1 MEIQN
6 NKECFVRL
14 WLRLERTRRLMGAQ
28 YRRFCIRR
36 VVQSWLPI
44 KGNDDFVWKVCTLCG
59 IEGYTELPLLSLHPR
74 PHREFLRAFVATYLG
89 IPMRRIDIRALDMAY
104 SIAFPKSTPL
114 NVRKRKK
121 GTVPRPQDPPRPS
134 LNGGE

>member
-1 MEIQN
+1 MIDN
-6 NKECFVRL
+6 TFDSYVKL

-59 IEGYTELPLLSLHPR
+59 IEGYTELPPPSLHPR
-74 PHREFLRAFVATYLG
+74 PHREFLRAFVAT
-89 IPMRRIDIRALDMAY
+89 
-104 SIAFPKSTPL
+104 
-114 NVRKRKK
+114 
-121 GTVPRPQDPPRPS
+121 
-134 LNGGE
+134 

>member
-1 MEIQN
+1 MIDN
-6 NKECFVRL
+6 TFDSYVKL

-59 IEGYTELPLLSLHPR
+59 IEGYTELPPPSLHPR
-74 PHREFLRAFVATYLG
+74 PHREFLRAIVATSLG

-114 NVRKRKK
+114 NVRKKK
-121 GTVPRPQDPPRPS
+121 KARPQDPPRPS

>member
-14 WLRLERTRRLMGAQ
+14 WLRLERTRRLLGAQ

-44 KGNDDFVWKVCTLCG
+44 KGNDDFIWKVCTLCG
-59 IEGYTELPLLSLHPR
+59 IEGYTELPPPSLHPR

-104 SIAFPKSTPL
+104 SIAFPKSTPR
-114 NVRKRKK
+114 NVRKKK
-121 GTVPRPQDPPRPS
+121 KAPRPQDPPPP
-134 LNGGE
+134 LPEWGE